1 MKFTTVNEIPG
12 RSAQKDIAK
21 FIEDF
26 VRKGVAVAKVEYTDK
41 DYASAQSCSN
51 SLRRSAKRLN
61 RKVTTAV
68 RGDNVYLINLTMID
82 YGR

>member
-1 MKFTTVNEIPG
+1 MKFIPVEDIPVR
-12 RSAQKDIAK
+12 RSQKQTAK

-26 VRKGVAVAKVEYTDK
+26 VHKGIAIAKVEYTDK
-41 DYASAQSCSN
+41 DYTSAESCAS
-51 SLRRSAKRLN
+51 SLRQSAKRLN

-68 RGDNVYLINLTMID
+68 RGGNVYLINLTMID

>member
-1 MKFTTVNEIPG
+1 MKFTPVDEIPV
-12 RSAQKDIAK
+12 RRPQKQTAK

-26 VRKGVAVAKVEYTDK
+26 VNKGVAIAKVDYTEK
-41 DYASAQSCSN
+41 DYASAESCAG

-61 RKVTTAV
+61 RKVTTAI
-68 RGDNVYLINLTMID
+68 RGNDVYLINLTMID